1 MSALHHKSF
10 FAEPM
15 REHQSYVSSAMEYF
29 LDDGFLKYLN
39 DDEEQPPPHNLTQL
53 QDADYQPTED
63 GIFLDLDKLA
73 DRLESTEPQ
82 QNQQVTNDER
92 LSKEIIEELLMHGQP
107 LTDSRPTNQ
116 ELETSDFS
124 LMIEAGANVSE
135 PCIDQQVH
143 TDQAVKEE
151 QPSTSTSEQ
160 ATTDVP
166 AHRHPL
172 YNPKQADIV
181 EKRLAIL
188 TRLFEEGRIT
198 KTRKVRQDQL

>member
-1 MSALHHKSF
+1 
-10 FAEPM
+10 M

-39 DDEEQPPPHNLTQL
+39 DDEEQPPPHNLTVSSTVLNWNEIKDKLSLIRLNLININLNFDRFLSSLLSWLWFLSKNMMDFKQQL

-116 ELETSDFS
+116 VRIHRKSS
-124 LMIEAGANVSE
+124 
-135 PCIDQQVH
+135 
-143 TDQAVKEE
+143 
-151 QPSTSTSEQ
+151 PSSI
-160 ATTDVP
+160 
-166 AHRHPL
+166 RMGI
-172 YNPKQADIV
+172 N
-181 EKRLAIL
+181 
-188 TRLFEEGRIT
+188 
-198 KTRKVRQDQL
+198 